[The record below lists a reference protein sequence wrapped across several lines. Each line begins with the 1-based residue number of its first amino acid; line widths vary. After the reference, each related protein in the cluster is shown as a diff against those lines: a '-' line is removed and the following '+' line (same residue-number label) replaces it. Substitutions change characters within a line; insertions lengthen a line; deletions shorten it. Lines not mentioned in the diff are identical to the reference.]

1 MRSSTLQQNISRLA
15 HYLHE
20 MLLEKSNIAL
30 IHQVCFHVVIVRC
43 IVLSML
49 SCFFCLGAYL
59 TENMATGVTSSLL
72 VSYSAYWE
80 VKGAGIVERQMQ
92 N

>member
-1 MRSSTLQQNISRLA
+1 MRTAKLQYNITRFP
-15 HYLHE
+15 HYLHKI
-20 MLLEKSNIAL
+20 LLENSNIGF
-30 IHQVCFHVVIVRC
+30 IHHVCFHVVTVRS

-72 VSYSAYWE
+72 VCYSVYWE
-80 VKGAGIVERQMQ
+80 VKGAGIAERQML

>member
-1 MRSSTLQQNISRLA
+1 MRSATLQQNISRFA
-15 HYLHE
+15 HCLHE
-20 MLLEKSNIAL
+20 MLLEKSNIGF

-59 TENMATGVTSSLL
+59 TENKATGVTSSLL
-72 VSYSAYWE
+72 VCYSAYWE
-80 VKGAGIVERQMQ
+80 VKGAGIAERQMQ